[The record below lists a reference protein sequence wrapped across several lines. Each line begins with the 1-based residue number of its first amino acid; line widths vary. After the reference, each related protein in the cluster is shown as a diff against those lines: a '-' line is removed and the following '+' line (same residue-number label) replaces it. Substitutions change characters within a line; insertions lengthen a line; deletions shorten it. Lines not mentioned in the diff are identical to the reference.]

1 MERLVK
7 IQKELKAPKNQYNSF
22 GKYKYRSTEDIM
34 EGLKPLLSRE
44 NLTLVVSD
52 EVVAIGS
59 RFYVKATCIVS
70 DKEKEL
76 ARNTAF
82 AREADTKKGMDVA
95 QVTGAAS
102 SYARKYALS
111 GLFLCDDTKDT
122 DSYDNQQQQQQSYN
136 NPVQQQPQQ
145 QVNNHQVNNQQTQ
158 SQQQSCTQP
167 AQTPPPAQN
176 NADIWEN
183 GRNKLTEWCM
193 TNPAAAQKW
202 FDYYKIKGTN
212 DLTHDQIKHMGSIVF
227 KK

>member
-44 NLTLVVSD
+44 KLSLVVSD
-52 EVVAIGS
+52 EVVAIGN

-70 DKEKEL
+70 DNTKEL

-111 GLFLCDDTKDT
+111 GLFLCDDTKDN
-122 DSYDNQQQQQQSYN
+122 DGYD
-136 NPVQQQPQQ
+136 
-145 QVNNHQVNNQQTQ
+145 NNQQTT
-158 SQQQSCTQP
+158 QQQQGYQQPTQQQP
-167 AQTPPPAQN
+167 VQQTPPPPEN
-176 NADIWEN
+176 NADVWEN
-183 GRNKLTEWCM
+183 GRKKLTEWCM
-193 TNPAAAQKW
+193 AHQAEGQKW
-202 FDYYKIKGTN
+202 FDYFKIKGTN